1 MFVIFDGDL
10 CVTRCMVQA
19 PHVIWLPSG
28 STVAAVRHHTS
39 SRLDIFVSIFIR
51 CFKWISDII
60 CFGASIE
67 ENNSFDTLFLCVIN
81 NQNIFAIIHNW
92 DIFLGQ
98 SGGILMYSDILIFNE
113 LEIQGISRAHT
124 LHSAALLVAI
134 VIVYLV
140 CGWLR

>member
-1 MFVIFDGDL
+1 MVLMKMFVIFDGDL

-51 CFKWISDII
+51 CFKYISDII

-67 ENNSFDTLFLCVIN
+67 EHKSFATLFLCVTN
-81 NQNIFAIIHNW
+81 NQNNLATVYYGEIY
-92 DIFLGQ
+92 LGQ
-98 SGGILMYSDILIFNE
+98 LGGMNSN
-113 LEIQGISRAHT
+113 H
-124 LHSAALLVAI
+124 V
-134 VIVYLV
+134 
-140 CGWLR
+140 